1 MADDSKHFGIHF
13 NSGEKRRI
21 FDPFVDV
28 IGEDS
33 ASARGKD
40 AIKLYTQI
48 MEMLDE
54 LDREFETDME
64 RRLWINHALIAYE
77 QAAEAESPEPTT

>member
-13 NSGEKRRI
+13 NAGEKRRI

-28 IGEDS
+28 IGDDS

-54 LDREFETDME
+54 LDVEFETDTE
-64 RRLWINHALIAYE
+64 RRLWINHALSNYA
-77 QAAEAESPEPTT
+77 QAAASPDQ